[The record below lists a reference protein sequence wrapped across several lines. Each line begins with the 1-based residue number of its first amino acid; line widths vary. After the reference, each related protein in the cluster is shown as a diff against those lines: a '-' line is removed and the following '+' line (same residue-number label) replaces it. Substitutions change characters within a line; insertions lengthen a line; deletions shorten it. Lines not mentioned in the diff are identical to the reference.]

1 MGTDGCGPFI
11 GGANV
16 GLGCS
21 IGFGRGG
28 DIGGGL
34 GLNGGSVN
42 SSSCSGIR
50 VGIGFCG
57 SLGGANVGWGRN
69 GAGVG

>member
-1 MGTDGCGPFI
+1 MGTDGCGPLI

-16 GLGCS
+16 GLGCG
-21 IGFGRGG
+21 IGFGRGC

-34 GLNGGSVN
+34 GLNGGSVSS

-57 SLGGANVGWGRN
+57 TLGGAKVGRG
-69 GAGVG
+69 

>member
-1 MGTDGCGPFI
+1 MGIDGCRPFI

-16 GLGCS
+16 GLGCG
-21 IGFGRGG
+21 IGFGRGS

-42 SSSCSGIR
+42 SSSCSGD
-50 VGIGFCG
+50 
-57 SLGGANVGWGRN
+57 
-69 GAGVG
+69 

>member
-16 GLGCS
+16 GLGCG
-21 IGFGRGG
+21 IGCGRGG

-42 SSSCSGIR
+42 SSSRSG
-50 VGIGFCG
+50 
-57 SLGGANVGWGRN
+57 A
-69 GAGVG
+69 